1 MTRQFDVRPDGA
13 ILSDP
18 EALHRVQLWLTERY
32 RDEVRRRDG
41 LGSPVLMDFLAAV
54 GESVRVREVLSPTK
68 VPDQMPE
75 RLWVSVQEAAGLL
88 GCSEQWVRALA
99 RRNKIPHRRVGRIH
113 LIDVTDIKE

>member
-1 MTRQFDVRPDGA
+1 MKNFDVRPDGA

-54 GESVRVREVLSPTK
+54 GESVRLREVLPYSE
-68 VPDQMPE
+68 VPVQRPE
-75 RLWVSVQEAAGLL
+75 RLYLSVKEAAPLL
-88 GCSEQWVRALA
+88 GCSDRWVRDLA
-99 RRNKIPHRRVGRIH
+99 RRGKVPSRRVGRDY